1 MNLLEIYKRLDLT
14 DADVLFVSA
23 CVQLPSVEAVD
34 LIQAEI
40 GIPVTSA
47 AACTT
52 YEMKKNLGIDLQS
65 AIGG

>member
-1 MNLLEIYKRLDLT
+1 MNLLEIYKRSDLT
-14 DADVLFVSA
+14 GVDVLLVSA
-23 CVQLPSVEAVD
+23 CLQLLSLEAVD

-52 YEMKKNLGIDLQS
+52 YEIKKNLGVDVQS

>member
-14 DADVLFVSA
+14 DVYVLFVSD
-23 CVQLPSVEAVD
+23 CVQLPSVEAID
-34 LIQAEI
+34 LIRAEI

-52 YEMKKNLGIDLQS
+52 YEIKKNLGIE
-65 AIGG
+65 A

>member
-1 MNLLEIYKRLDLT
+1 MNLLEIYKRSDLT
-14 DADVLFVSA
+14 GVDVLLVSA
-23 CVQLPSVEAVD
+23 CLQFPSLEAVD

-52 YEMKKNLGIDLQS
+52 YEIKKNLGIE
-65 AIGG
+65 A